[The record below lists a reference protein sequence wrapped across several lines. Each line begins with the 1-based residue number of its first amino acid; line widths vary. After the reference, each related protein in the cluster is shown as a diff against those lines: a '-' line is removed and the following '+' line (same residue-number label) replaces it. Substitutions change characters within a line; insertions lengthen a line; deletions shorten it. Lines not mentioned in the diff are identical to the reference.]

1 MPVVRSY
8 KCEEHGYFDG
18 WNEDNACPTCGT
30 ACVQVFIKPFS
41 IKSGRTKNADKTLK
55 QLASDYKMTDIKSVR
70 EGESQAGTF
79 RHGAAPQEP
88 KQPRPGDA
96 VMWGG
101 AGAYNMNSLLS
112 GGGPKSVGGE
122 ATGFNPKDMGNVSG
136 PRAIPVARDPQNL
149 TLKDAK

>member
-8 KCEEHGYFDG
+8 KCDDHGYFDG
-18 WNEDNACPTCGT
+18 WNEDNACPQCGA
-30 ACVQVFIKPFS
+30 ACKQVFIKPFS
-41 IKSGRTKNADKTLK
+41 IKTGRTKHADRTLK
-55 QLASDYKMTDIKSVR
+55 QLAADYNMTDIKSVR

-79 RHGAAPQEP
+79 KHANQP
-88 KQPRPGDA
+88 KEPRPGDA

-101 AGAYNMNSLLS
+101 AGSYNMNSLLS

-122 ATGFNPKDMGNVSG
+122 ATGFNPRDMGNVTG
-136 PRAIPVARDPQNL
+136 PKAIPIARDPQNL